1 MSETMQNRLQHQSG
15 AGAFPHAGYMPV
27 DRSGKK
33 EKDAAACGSDAPQN
47 DQTASGLSPENVQ
60 KAEKKMLEGIT
71 QEEINEAMLEIA
83 HSHPE
88 TVLTRQEG
96 FDVLMMRYDS
106 AIREVRTKLE
116 ILNEEMSLRGD
127 SNPISSIITR
137 RKKPQ
142 SIYEKLIR
150 QGNEIS
156 VKSIEENLN
165 DVAGVRVICPFQ
177 DDIYKVAKMLAQ
189 QDDITLIQVKDYI
202 KHPKPNGY
210 RSFHMIVEVPVFFS
224 NEKRPMRV
232 EVQIRTVA
240 MDYWAS
246 LEHRM
251 KYKKALP
258 VETTAAIYD
267 DLKKCADTIADTD
280 AKMLQIRER
289 INILEREHKAT
300 RLDEKNERPD
310 SAVMYK

>member
-1 MSETMQNRLQHQSG
+1 
-15 AGAFPHAGYMPV
+15 
-27 DRSGKK
+27 
-33 EKDAAACGSDAPQN
+33 
-47 DQTASGLSPENVQ
+47 
-60 KAEKKMLEGIT
+60 
-71 QEEINEAMLEIA
+71 
-83 HSHPE
+83 
-88 TVLTRQEG
+88 
-96 FDVLMMRYDS
+96 MMRYDS

-116 ILNEEMSLRGD
+116 ILNDELSLKRD

-150 QGNEIS
+150 QGNEITVS
-156 VKSIEENLN
+156 SIEENLN
-165 DVAGVRVICPFQ
+165 DVAGVRVICPFL

-258 VETTAAIYD
+258 METTAAIYD

-289 INILEREHKAT
+289 INVLEREHKAT
-300 RLDEKNERPD
+300 RPDERNERPD
-310 SAVMYK
+310 TAVMYK